1 MSKKKLIITITSL
14 CLVVVAA
21 VAAVVGVV
29 AASQQTVNANVSVV
43 YRATNVKAVINVDSK
58 WQNDATWGTARQG
71 GGTSFLATEAA
82 TTKTAI
88 VDPNQIR
95 LGNSGANNAAGWTY
109 ERYVIYRFEF
119 LNNYAKSGEGRA
131 MSVSLTYDSSKVSQ
145 ANTVIAVA
153 TKLSSTQLDNTEDN
167 DPHIGYVP
175 SKSVDEHGDGDEVFA
190 SWNAVKTFQAAQTGY
205 DSQTD
210 ASEYA
215 DLTSTAVTVNNIPQ
229 GEYAYFY
236 ILIMISNPDADMHF
250 NTTAPSAFTFGL
262 STHRVS
268 GDTNP
273 TTDNN

>member
-58 WQNDATWGTARQG
+58 WQNDATWGTSLQT

-82 TTKTAI
+82 TTKTAT
-88 VDPNQIR
+88 VANQIR

-119 LNNYAKSGEGRA
+119 LNNYAASGEGRT
-131 MSVSLTYDSSKVSQ
+131 MNVSLTYDSSKVDQ

-153 TKLSSTQLDNTEDN
+153 TKLSSTKLTEATSA
-167 DPHIGYVP
+167 DPKIGYVP
-175 SKSVDEHGDGDEVFA
+175 SASADENGDGDEVFA
-190 SWNAVKTFQAAQTGY
+190 NWAAVVTFQEAQTGY
-205 DSQTD
+205 TAAN

-215 DLTSTAVTVNNIPQ
+215 DLTSTAVTVSNIPQ
-229 GEYAYFY
+229 AQYAYFY
-236 ILIMISNPDADMHF
+236 ILVMISNPDADMHF
-250 NTTAPSAFTFGL
+250 QTTAPSAFTFGL
-262 STHRVS
+262 STNRVS

-273 TTDNN
+273 STDNN